1 MVREFKRGEF
11 LVKLFFSPGDL
22 SQLSM
27 EKAGHSWQPSR
38 LARGLVDGLPPLPA
52 PVPGPVLEGSE
63 DELPPSLVPI
73 PEEFVEDTLSACCA
87 SAALPQISTA
97 SPKII
102 SSYVASLLITGS
114 ALDGLRAS
122 RLNSCPFP
130 LIVLSYR
137 INVEVSPQTADVVE
151 FSSSVHMSCSSTGSP
166 LSFLWING
174 TSEVTASDRVLITD
188 GGSNL
193 TIVNVTRY
201 DQETYHCDVS
211 SPLSSNRDS
220 MTLLV
225 SYGPEN
231 ILLTLSSSKT
241 YNKEGSNINLICSAE
256 SRPPAQFTWFLNGDL
271 LAHTG
276 PELSH
281 NQISQS
287 GNYSCKAFNSKTLKY
302 QTSKLLDIT
311 VQGNS
316 HSSGLSAGAIAGIVI
331 ACLAVPAAVGVGF
344 YVYKKKH

>member
-1 MVREFKRGEF
+1 MNRLHIPILF
-11 LVKLFFSPGDL
+11 LVLFRRGPKVSRPHTLFLSVKGLWMDCLHSLHLFLVLSWRAPRTNCLHPWFPFRSSSWRTPSLHAVPQRLRRRSPRPRQRSHRLPRFQRFQHRASELHLGSPGPT
-22 SQLSM
+22 
-27 EKAGHSWQPSR
+27 AGCQ
-38 LARGLVDGLPPLPA
+38 
-52 PVPGPVLEGSE
+52 
-63 DELPPSLVPI
+63 
-73 PEEFVEDTLSACCA
+73 
-87 SAALPQISTA
+87 
-97 SPKII
+97 II

-114 ALDGLRAS
+114 ARDGLWAG

-130 LIVLSYR
+130 LIVLSHR

-231 ILLTLSSSKT
+231 ILLTQSSSKT

-271 LAHTG
+271 LPHTG

-281 NQISQS
+281 IQIIQS

-311 VQGNS
+311 VQ
-316 HSSGLSAGAIAGIVI
+316 
-331 ACLAVPAAVGVGF
+331 
-344 YVYKKKH
+344 

>member
-1 MVREFKRGEF
+1 MEIAMIYFIF
-11 LVKLFFSPGDL
+11 LGAISGLSEAAGVLPDGPLNASVGGTVMFRTNLNAPETPFFSVDWTLGAKNIITSLTDL
-22 SQLSM
+22 NTTSPEYEGRIILYRSNGSLELHNLTHDDTGEYTVTIIYADISQNT
-27 EKAGHSWQPSR
+27 GR
-38 LARGLVDGLPPLPA
+38 
-52 PVPGPVLEGSE
+52 
-63 DELPPSLVPI
+63 I
-73 PEEFVEDTLSACCA
+73 
-87 SAALPQISTA
+87 ALHVHDQ
-97 SPKII
+97 
-102 SSYVASLLITGS
+102 
-114 ALDGLRAS
+114 
-122 RLNSCPFP
+122 
-130 LIVLSYR
+130 

-271 LAHTG
+271 LPHTG
-276 PELSH
+276 PELSYI
-281 NQISQS
+281 QISQS

-302 QTSKLLDIT
+302 QTSKPLDIT